1 MKTFFYDLSGGI
13 NKASTKTELGMDV
26 NKLYWSDSKNME
38 ILQNKGLI
46 RQRGNIRL
54 ASTPSPEKIIAMHQM
69 KYAKVYNLI
78 IATNTGK
85 LFVFNPKNL
94 QLKKLDKS
102 VSGTSRLN
110 FADFLNGV
118 IVSSKD
124 DTPFFIKNNTTFDV
138 VDCNLVNGEKQDV
151 KSDVIAVHKGRVW
164 VADDASIYFSA
175 LGRYD
180 DFTTADDAG
189 YINNFH
195 TDTDDIIA
203 LKPYKDYLAVYKKH
217 RVYLLTGSSTA
228 DFAVVLFADK
238 GTTSFSSVVNVN
250 NRQYFLNQGVFSLE
264 QSGDL
269 SQIQLGQEITL
280 NIKSEF
286 DNFDKERFDEVIALH
301 YERKNQVWYFIPY
314 KDTECFHTI
323 WINDYV
329 NNAWFKRVLPQNIT
343 TACIFN
349 EDIITADS
357 LGNIY
362 KEDFGSTFNGQPIDF
377 MWKSPFLTAGEANV
391 RKTIDEFYFILDES
405 YDNNFNF
412 SVYKD
417 YDSEYKDDI
426 ELVYSTNYDNLSWN
440 AENAEF
446 EQNFYWD
453 GETESSHWAVSADA
467 TYKAE
472 ISESNYSVQLC
483 VEGSSSEKSAA
494 IIGLEFKEIYVD
506 E

>member
-1 MKTFFYDLSGGI
+1 
-13 NKASTKTELGMDV
+13 MDV
-26 NKLYWSDSKNME
+26 KKLFWTDSKNME

-46 RQRGNIRL
+46 RQRGNIL
-54 ASTPSPEKIIAMHQM
+54 LTSLPVQEKIIAMHQM

-78 IATNTGK
+78 IATDTGK
-85 LFVFNPKNL
+85 LFVFNPINSAL
-94 QLKKLDKS
+94 TQLTKT
-102 VSGTSRLN
+102 VSGSSRLN

-124 DTPFFIKNNTTFDV
+124 DSPFFIKNNVTYDV
-138 VDCNLVNGEKQDV
+138 IECKLEDGEGQPV

-203 LKPYKDYLAVYKKH
+203 LKPYKDYLAIYKKH
-217 RVYLLTGSSTA
+217 RVYLLTGSNP
-228 DFAVVLFADK
+228 DEFAIVPFADK

-264 QSGDL
+264 QAGDL

-286 DNFDKERFDEVIALH
+286 DYFDKNRFDEVVALH

-314 KDTECFHTI
+314 KDNQYFNTI
-323 WINDYV
+323 WLNDYV
-329 NNAWFKRVLPQNIT
+329 NKAWFKRVVPQDVVI
-343 TACIFN
+343 ACVFN
-349 EDIITADS
+349 EDIITADID
-357 LGNIY
+357 GNIY
-362 KEDFGSTFNGQPIDF
+362 QEDFGSTFNGKAVDF
-377 MWKSPFLTAGEANV
+377 MWKSPFLTAGDSNV
-391 RKTIDEFYFILDES
+391 RKTIDEFYFVLDES
-405 YDNNFNF
+405 YDNNFHF
-412 SVYKD
+412 SVFKN
-417 YDSEYKDDI
+417 YDSEYQDDI
-426 ELVYSTNYDNLSWN
+426 ELVYSTNYDNLNWDYDKGLPD
-440 AENAEF
+440 
-446 EQNFYWD
+446 QNFIWD
-453 GETESSHWAVSADA
+453 DDGASSLWAVSADA
-467 TYKAE
+467 VYKAE
-472 ISESNYSVQLC
+472 ISESNYAVQLC
-483 VEGSSSEKSAA
+483 VEGSSMEQSAA

>member
-38 ILQNKGLI
+38 ILQNKGII
-46 RQRGNIRL
+46 RQKGNVL
-54 ASTPSPEKIIAMHQM
+54 LTSLPDSEQIIAMHQM

-78 IATNTGK
+78 IATSTGK
-85 LFVFNPKNL
+85 LFIFNPKNGL
-94 QLKKLDKS
+94 LKELAKTINGS
-102 VSGTSRLN
+102 SRLN

-124 DTPFFIKNNTTFDV
+124 DTPFFIKNNNDFDV
-138 VDCNLVNGEKQDV
+138 IECNLKNEEEQAV

-164 VADDASIYFSA
+164 VAEDASIYFSA

-180 DFTTADDAG
+180 DFTSPDDAG

-203 LKPYKDYLAVYKKH
+203 LKPYKDYLAIYKKH
-217 RVYLLTGSSTA
+217 RVYLLTGSSTT
-228 DFAVVLFADK
+228 DFAIVPFADK
-238 GTTSFSSVVNVN
+238 GTTSFSSVVTVN
-250 NRQYFLNQGVFSLE
+250 NKQYFLNQGIFSLE
-264 QSGDL
+264 QVGDL

-286 DNFDKERFDEVIALH
+286 DNFDKTRFDEVIALH

-314 KDTECFHTI
+314 KDVQYFNTI
-323 WINDYV
+323 WIHDYV
-329 NNAWFKRVLPQNIT
+329 NKAWFKRVLPQNIVE
-343 TACIFN
+343 ACIFD
-349 EDIITADS
+349 EDIVTADS
-357 LGNIY
+357 YGNVF
-362 KEDFGSTFNGQPIDF
+362 KEDFGSTFNGEPIDF
-377 MWKSPFLTAGEANV
+377 MWKSPFLTAGESNV
-391 RKTIDEFYFILDES
+391 RKTIDEFYFVLDES
-405 YDNNFNF
+405 YDNNFHF
-412 SVYKD
+412 SVYKN
-417 YDSEYKDDI
+417 YDSEYQDDV
-426 ELVYSTNYDNLSWN
+426 ELVYSTNYDNLCWHS
-440 AENAEF
+440 ENVEV

-453 GETESSHWAVSADA
+453 GETDSSMWAVSADA